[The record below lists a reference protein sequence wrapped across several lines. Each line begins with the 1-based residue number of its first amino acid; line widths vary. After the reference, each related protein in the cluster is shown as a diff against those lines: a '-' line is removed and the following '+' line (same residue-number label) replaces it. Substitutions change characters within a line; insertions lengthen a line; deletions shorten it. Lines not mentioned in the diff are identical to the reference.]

1 MFLETERSGILEKS
15 SRDLRKLKGC
25 LEELHTFK
33 SVIYLK
39 ASLLKRILL
48 NLKKSWAEGRTQ
60 GRSDLSA
67 GEVDVPTLAR
77 YSACA
82 DPI

>member
-1 MFLETERSGILEKS
+1 MFLETEIWDTGEEQQGSPE
-15 SRDLRKLKGC
+15 LKGC